1 MNHGT
6 QFAYKY
12 AWALALAVLVVV
24 GPAVQGTVHQQ
35 RCCVGQA
42 GENACTQ
49 PAPSA
54 DVGDDCCPHDND
66 RETPAPA
73 QPGDEVPCDCICCD
87 MLILSPRVT
96 PVDTEAHWLSEG
108 PITYVAISTRR
119 APESLVVGVDIQPPI
134 V

>member
-1 MNHGT
+1 VSIITH
-6 QFAYKY
+6 FVSRH

-24 GPAVQGTVHQQ
+24 GPAAQGMMHPE
-35 RCCVGQA
+35 RCCVGPV

-54 DVGDDCCPHDND
+54 ASGDDCCQDDEN

-73 QPGDEVPCDCICCD
+73 QPGDQVPCDCTCCD
-87 MLILSPRVT
+87 MLVLSPRVT
-96 PVDTEAHWLSEG
+96 PVDTEAHWLSDG
-108 PITYVAISTRR
+108 PTSLVAITTRR